1 MSKQSAKVLICFKK
15 QKFFAQNFW
24 QCAIFLYFSSM
35 KQKNRWFDCG
45 FQLANLSI
53 TLKNL

>member
-15 QKFFAQNFW
+15 QKFLPKTFGNVR
-24 QCAIFLYFSSM
+24 FLYFSSM

-45 FQLANLSI
+45 LQLANLSI